1 MPYLAVETGTNAGS
15 KHTVAADSVI
25 LGRGPGTIQVED
37 KAASRR
43 HAEIFR
49 VGELCFIRDLES
61 KNGTYLNEAKIREE
75 ILKSGDR
82 IRIGSTV
89 YLFADEDA
97 EGLAEAVQFGDDK
110 GKGETTFVSVPSGK
124 KNLPVREGEEGE
136 RLEILRK
143 AAQTL
148 TEIHDRAE
156 LRKAVLSVL
165 ADAVRAKFAY
175 FFIPD
180 AEAGGFKGLAQCGD
194 TESVSVSRSILR
206 YAQKMNQPVMTEDA
220 TSDDRFKGNQ
230 SVMLRKIHSVLCV
243 PLGRGKTPAALIYMG
258 RDLLRNPFTE
268 REMHFAALV
277 GDIATL
283 ALEAVS
289 VQESQQEMLLTTAR
303 TLVRALEMGRPEMQG
318 HSERVASASL
328 AIARAMGLP
337 FEQCR
342 RIQIGGLLHDI
353 GRLSTGKED
362 GKGSFVG
369 TRESADREAADAEAR
384 HVTMGEQLV
393 AQMPGL
399 ADILPAVSYH
409 HERSDG
415 SGFPRGVK
423 GNKIPVMGRIVA
435 VANEL
440 DHLITRGGDQGTG
453 ILLKD
458 ALLALGQAAGKSF
471 DTEVVKALLVAY
483 RRGTLHVDFAP
494 VSS

>member
-43 HAEIFR
+43 HSEIFR

-61 KNGTYLNEAKIREE
+61 KNGTYLNEVKIQEE

-97 EGLAEAVQFGDDK
+97 EGLAEAVQFGDEK
-110 GKGETTFVSVPSGK
+110 VKGETTFVSVPSGK
-124 KNLPVREGEEGE
+124 KISPARQGDEGGQ
-136 RLEILRK
+136 LETLRK
-143 AAQTL
+143 VAQDL
-148 TEIHDRAE
+148 TAIHDRTE
-156 LRKAVLSVL
+156 LRKAVLSAL
-165 ADAVRAKFAY
+165 AEAVQAKFAY
-175 FFIPD
+175 FFIPE
-180 AEAGGFKGLAQCGD
+180 ASAGGFKGLAQCGE
-194 TESVSVSRSILR
+194 TENVSVSRSILR
-206 YAQKMNQPVMTEDA
+206 YAQKTNDTVMTEDA
-220 TSDDRFKGNQ
+220 ASDDRFKGNQ

-243 PLGRGKTPAALIYMG
+243 PLGRGKTADAFIYMG
-258 RDLLRNPFTE
+258 RDLLKNPFTD
-268 REMHFAALV
+268 REMRFASLV
-277 GDIATL
+277 GDVAML

-289 VQESQQEMLLTTAR
+289 VQESQQEMLLMTAR
-303 TLVRALEMGRPEMQG
+303 TLVHALEMGHPEMQG

-353 GRLSTGKED
+353 GRLATGRTDTDED
-362 GKGSFVG
+362 K
-369 TRESADREAADAEAR
+369 EAADAESR
-384 HVTMGEQLV
+384 HVTMGEQIV

-409 HERSDG
+409 HERADG

-440 DHLITRGGDQGTG
+440 DHLVTRGGDQGTG

-458 ALLALGQAAGKSF
+458 ALLKLGQAAGKTL
-471 DTEVVKALLVAY
+471 DTEVVRALLVAY

-494 VSS
+494 VAP

>member
-1 MPYLAVETGTNAGS
+1 MPYLAVETGINAGS

-61 KNGTYLNEAKIREE
+61 KNGTYLNDAKVQEE

-110 GKGETTFVSVPSGK
+110 KGETTFLSPSARSKPEPRGDA
-124 KNLPVREGEEGE
+124 EGE
-136 RLEILRK
+136 RVEFLRK
-143 AAQTL
+143 AAQEL
-148 TEIHDRAE
+148 ASIHDRGD
-156 LRKAVLSVL
+156 LRKAVLSVM
-165 ADAVRAKFAY
+165 ARAVQAEFAY
-175 FFIPD
+175 FFVAD
-180 AEAGGFKGLAQCGD
+180 ATAGGFKGLAQFGE
-194 TESVSVSRSILR
+194 TANVSVSRSILR
-206 YAQKMNQPVMTEDA
+206 YVQKSRGTVRTEDA
-220 TSDDRFKGNQ
+220 SSDDRFKGNQ
-230 SVMLRKIHSVLCV
+230 SVMLRKIHSVLCL
-243 PLGRGKTPAALIYMG
+243 PLGRGKTPDAYVYMG

-268 REMHFAALV
+268 GEMRFATLV
-277 GDIATL
+277 GAVAAL

-289 VQESQQEMLLTTAR
+289 VQEAQQEMLLTTAR
-303 TLVRALEMGRPEMQG
+303 TLVRALEVGRPEMKG
-318 HSERVASASL
+318 HSERVAAASL

-337 FEQCR
+337 FEECR

-353 GRLSTGKED
+353 GRLAVKED
-362 GKGSFVG
+362 KDSFVSG
-369 TRESADREAADAEAR
+369 REPDEAESR
-384 HVTMGEQLV
+384 HVTMGEQIV
-393 AQMPGL
+393 AEMPGL

-409 HERSDG
+409 HERADG

-423 GNKIPVMGRIVA
+423 GGKIPVMGRIVA

-440 DHLITRGGDQGTG
+440 DHLITRGGRQGTG
-453 ILLKD
+453 MLLKE
-458 ALLALGQAAGKSF
+458 ALLALGQSAGKKF

-483 RRGTLHVDFAP
+483 RRGTLHVDFVP
-494 VSS
+494 LP